1 MTGDIRMGNIRR
13 RQAIAFCVLG
23 FGMMLTCAAA
33 QDVLIVANKSVTISQ
48 LNSAEIRELFTGAK
62 SRFSDGSRAVPVI
75 LKGGP
80 VHEVFLQRHV
90 GDTPEEFRMRW
101 RKMVFTGQGSML
113 KEFPSEAAM
122 LEYVSVTP
130 GAIGY
135 VSRVS
140 DPEAVKILAVL
151 R

>member
-1 MTGDIRMGNIRR
+1 MR
-13 RQAIAFCVLG
+13 AILKLAVYAAL
-23 FGMMLTCAAA
+23 GMMLTCAVLQA
-33 QDVLIVANKSVTISQ
+33 QELFIVANKSVSLSQ
-48 LNSAEIRELFTGAK
+48 LNSGELRDLFTGAK
-62 SRFSDGSRAVPVI
+62 SRLADGSRAVPVV

-80 VHEVFLQRHV
+80 VHEVFLHRHV

-101 RKMVFTGQGSML
+101 RKLVFTGQGSML

-135 VSRVS
+135 VSRVG
-140 DPEAVKILAVL
+140 DPEAVKILTVQ

>member
-1 MTGDIRMGNIRR
+1 MRASLKLALCTT
-13 RQAIAFCVLG
+13 VV
-23 FGMMLTCAAA
+23 GMMLTCAVLQA
-33 QDVLIVANKSVTISQ
+33 QELFIVANKSVSVSQ
-48 LNSAEIRELFTGAK
+48 LNSSELRDLFTGAK
-62 SRFSDGSRAVPVI
+62 LRFSDGTRAVPVL

-80 VHEVFLQRHV
+80 VHEVFLHRHV

-101 RKMVFTGQGSML
+101 RKLVFTGQGSML

-122 LEYVSVTP
+122 LQYVSVTP

-135 VSRVS
+135 VSRVG
-140 DPEAVKILAVL
+140 DPEAVKILTMQ

>member
-1 MTGDIRMGNIRR
+1 VYAAG
-13 RQAIAFCVLG
+13 LG
-23 FGMMLTCAAA
+23 VMLTCAVSLA
-33 QDVLIVANKSVTISQ
+33 QEVFIVANKSVSISQ
-48 LNSAEIRELFTGAK
+48 LNPAEIRELFTGTK
-62 SRFSDGSRAVPVI
+62 SRFSDGSRAVPVL

-80 VHEVFLQRHV
+80 VHEVFLHRQV

-101 RKMVFTGQGSML
+101 RKLVFTGQGSML
-113 KEFPSEAAM
+113 REFASEAAM

-135 VSRVS
+135 VSRVV
-140 DPEAVKILAVL
+140 DPDAVKILSVQ